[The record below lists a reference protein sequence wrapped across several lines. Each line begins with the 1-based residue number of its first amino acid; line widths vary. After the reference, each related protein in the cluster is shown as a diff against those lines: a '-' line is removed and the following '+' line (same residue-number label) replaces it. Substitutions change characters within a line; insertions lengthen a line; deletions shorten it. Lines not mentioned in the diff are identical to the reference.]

1 MGYTILIGWASATLG
16 LWVASKALDGVQLSS
31 FTDAVWAG
39 ALFGV
44 LHWMMSGPLF
54 LLLGIGTLGL
64 GFVFA
69 FITRFVTSALL
80 LLLTSSISNRLRV
93 HGFSNALVTAFI
105 IAAAGT
111 VVRWL
116 F

>member
-1 MGYTILIGWASATLG
+1 MGYAILLSWATATLG
-16 LWVASKALDGVQLSS
+16 LWVASKMLSGVQLTS

-44 LHWMMSGPLF
+44 LHWMLSGPLY
-54 LLLGIGTLGL
+54 LLLGIGTLGI
-64 GFVFA
+64 GFLFSFVTR
-69 FITRFVTSALL
+69 FITSAIL
-80 LLLTSSISNRLRV
+80 LLLTSSISNRLKV
-93 HGFSNALVTAFI
+93 QGFGSALVTAFI
-105 IAAAGT
+105 IAAAGS